1 MWKFSSIFAKLS
13 IFIRNNDHFCVSQKS
28 YKSYYKRGNP
38 RPQEKNPIEAGD
50 MKKLKSYFSIDDPR
64 NFVVEPL
71 LLIGPEKRQRG
82 RVGLAIKQWLD
93 LFHGSPVFRS
103 SATLVNCQ

>member
-1 MWKFSSIFAKLS
+1 M
-13 IFIRNNDHFCVSQKS
+13 
-28 YKSYYKRGNP
+28 RGNP

-71 LLIGPEKRQRG
+71 LLIGPEKRKRG

-103 SATLVNCQ
+103 SATFVNSQ